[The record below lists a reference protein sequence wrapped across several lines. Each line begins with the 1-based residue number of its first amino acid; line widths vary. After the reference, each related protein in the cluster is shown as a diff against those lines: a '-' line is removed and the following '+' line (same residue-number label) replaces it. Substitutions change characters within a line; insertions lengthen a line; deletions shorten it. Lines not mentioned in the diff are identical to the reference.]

1 MRFSE
6 KSKQAREQPV
16 KTVRLTPKTIQ
27 DLEDIWFYGY
37 HHFGEVQAD
46 NCINPISDFFRYYLN
61 NSIGTPGPELS
72 EYINALLFEWH
83 IIHFLQ
89 TDANIIIIRILSHNQ
104 DTDRHLN
111 WQ

>member
-16 KTVRLTPKTIQ
+16 KTVRLTPKTSQ

-61 NSIGTPGPELS
+61 NSIRTPRPELIK
-72 EYINALLFEWH
+72 YINALPSNGISFIFYKLM
-83 IIHFLQ
+83 Q
-89 TDANIIIIRILSHNQ
+89 ILLLSVY
-104 DTDRHLN
+104 
-111 WQ
+111 